1 MISPSYDDRQDHIP
15 ALPTPEI
22 ETFRFLFPGSDTVLE
37 VETSEF
43 TCVCPKTGL
52 PDYATLKIR
61 YRPNEFCLELKSF
74 KEYLLFFRNLGIFH
88 EHVVNVLARDFA
100 KACQPKWLEV
110 RGIFNA
116 RGGIQTTAIATY
128 GDVQP

>member
-1 MISPSYDDRQDHIP
+1 MTDSAYDDRQDHIP
-15 ALPTPEI
+15 TLATPGI
-22 ETFRFLFPGSDTVLE
+22 ETFKFMFPGSETVLE
-37 VETSEF
+37 VETAEF

-61 YRPNEFCLELKSF
+61 YRPNELCLELKSF